1 MALRMQ
7 NLEKVR
13 WKAKAGSR
21 NVVLSDPL
29 PSADTDNED
38 IDSTPEGWRAEGRQ
52 HWSGEKA
59 FNYQVKENLSG
70 RLCEHVS

>member
-1 MALRMQ
+1 MGEKRVSEESMALRMQ
-7 NLEKVR
+7 SLEKVR

-38 IDSTPEGWRAEGRQ
+38 IDSTP
-52 HWSGEKA
+52 
-59 FNYQVKENLSG
+59 
-70 RLCEHVS
+70 